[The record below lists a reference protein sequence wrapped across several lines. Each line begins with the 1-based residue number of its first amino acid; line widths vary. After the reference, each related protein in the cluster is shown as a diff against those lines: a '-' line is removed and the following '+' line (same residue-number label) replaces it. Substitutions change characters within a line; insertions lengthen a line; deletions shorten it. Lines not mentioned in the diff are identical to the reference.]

1 MRISLVI
8 PAYNEEARIGA
19 MLDAYLPAFRDRFGA
34 DFEFIV
40 SVNGTTDRTADIVR
54 ARQAAY
60 PQLRCIDD
68 PRPIGKGGAIIAG
81 GLQARGDLVGFVDAD
96 GATPPS
102 AFLDLVDHIG
112 DAGLILAS
120 RRLPGAVLDPPHTLS
135 RRIASWVFNALVRW
149 FFSLKITDTQCGAKL
164 MTAEA
169 WHAVVPNIGLTRWAF
184 DVDLIFKTRRA
195 HYPIREIPTV
205 WRDIGGSKLR
215 LPLVSFQMF
224 LAICRLRLLYSPFS
238 FVVRLYDR
246 LLGRLPLRPQTG

>member
-19 MLDAYLPAFRDRFGA
+19 MLDAYLPAFRDRFGD

-96 GATPPS
+96 EDDEDAPTPAAVPVT
-102 AFLDLVDHIG
+102 A
-112 DAGLILAS
+112 DALRKAAA
-120 RRLPGAVLDPPHTLS
+120 P
-135 RRIASWVFNALVRW
+135 
-149 FFSLKITDTQCGAKL
+149 
-164 MTAEA
+164 
-169 WHAVVPNIGLTRWAF
+169 
-184 DVDLIFKTRRA
+184 RA
-195 HYPIREIPTV
+195 DDAP
-205 WRDIGGSKLR
+205 
-215 LPLVSFQMF
+215 
-224 LAICRLRLLYSPFS
+224 
-238 FVVRLYDR
+238 
-246 LLGRLPLRPQTG
+246 